1 MLEKDTIYNFA
12 VAAVNLEGTGDYS
25 ASSTLIFKGWTEKA
39 KPTEETNPGTTA
51 VIIVVV
57 IVVLILL
64 LGAIITYYFCTNQ
77 KEAEEA

>member
-1 MLEKDTIYNFA
+1 MLEKNTDYNFA
-12 VAAVNLEGTGDYS
+12 VAAVNSEGTGDYS
-25 ASSTLIFKGWTEKA
+25 AYSTLTFKGWTEKA
-39 KPTEETNPGTTA
+39 ELPDGTGSGTTA

-77 KEAEEA
+77 K